1 MCVCLSTK
9 VLNIHNSHTSATLK
23 VGVHLGVIRLHP
35 LHSPPFVKVCFIPK
49 HILDVVTLTLDS
61 WPKQGL
67 VKVRAKS
74 EAWESH
80 FMPPGVGRCERMNP
94 HTPKW
99 APTLGVGVSMDFQ
112 IFRGQLQWPKFIRL
126 KTSLYHC
133 KPLET

>member
-61 WPKQGL
+61 
-67 VKVRAKS
+67 
-74 EAWESH
+74 
-80 FMPPGVGRCERMNP
+80 
-94 HTPKW
+94 
-99 APTLGVGVSMDFQ
+99 
-112 IFRGQLQWPKFIRL
+112 
-126 KTSLYHC
+126 
-133 KPLET
+133 